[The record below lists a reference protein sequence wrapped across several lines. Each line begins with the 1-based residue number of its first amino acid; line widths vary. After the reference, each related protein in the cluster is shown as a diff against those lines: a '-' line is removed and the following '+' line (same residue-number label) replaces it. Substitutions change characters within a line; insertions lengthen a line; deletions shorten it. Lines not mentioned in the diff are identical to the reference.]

1 MNTHVTTKNSFDI
14 SDRTLLSLCKAS
26 LRLEAAAIADYSET
40 LGNEFLAALK
50 ILRDAR
56 EPVVVAGIGK
66 SGHIARKIA
75 STFRSIGRS
84 AVFLHA
90 AEASHGDL
98 GLVGPQSAVVVLSN
112 SGETAELSD
121 LIRYCNLNAVPMIA
135 IVSNAESTLGK
146 HSDVVLAYGT
156 IEEACPNGLAPTTS
170 TTLALA
176 IGDALAVGLVRMIGT
191 TPEDFRRYHPGGK
204 LGAKLLR
211 VCDIMHMGDSL
222 PIVDP
227 DLMMQEVVITMSAK
241 GFGVALVVEDE
252 AVCGIITDGDMRR
265 NVDRLWQSRARD
277 VSLGK
282 PLSIEPDCLAS
293 EALEIMSANGITCL
307 PVEDQ
312 GGKLL
317 GLVHVHDCLRAGV
330 SQ

>member
-1 MNTHVTTKNSFDI
+1 
-14 SDRTLLSLCKAS
+14 
-26 LRLEAAAIADYSET
+26 
-40 LGNEFLAALK
+40 
-50 ILRDAR
+50 
-56 EPVVVAGIGK
+56 K

-211 VCDIMHMGDSL
+211 VCDIMHM
-222 PIVDP
+222 
-227 DLMMQEVVITMSAK
+227 
-241 GFGVALVVEDE
+241 
-252 AVCGIITDGDMRR
+252 
-265 NVDRLWQSRARD
+265 
-277 VSLGK
+277 
-282 PLSIEPDCLAS
+282 
-293 EALEIMSANGITCL
+293 
-307 PVEDQ
+307 
-312 GGKLL
+312 
-317 GLVHVHDCLRAGV
+317 
-330 SQ
+330 